1 MPVKGFDNFGG
12 EDRLE
17 RFSIRFDSTEIPEDI
32 AAVRDNRQFVSLRNR
47 LELLQSLRNSAVTG

>member
-1 MPVKGFDNFGG
+1 MLVKGFDNLGG

-17 RFSIRFDSTEIPEDI
+17 RFSIRFDPTEIPEDI
-32 AAVRDNRQFVSLRNR
+32 AAVRDNRQFVSLRNQ